1 MTLSSLLTGDSMTS
15 PLPLRPTHA
24 LVHLDRLAENYR
36 AIRQKTAPAKI
47 MPVVK
52 ANAYGHG
59 ILEVSRLMERLG
71 ADALGVATA
80 EEGFLLR
87 QNGVSA
93 PILTLGG
100 ILPQQ
105 VPAMLLYDLT
115 LTASSIEKLEQFEAA
130 AAQAGVTARVHLK
143 IDTGMERVGVR
154 ETEAEPFLEAS
165 LKLPHVRVEGIY
177 SHFANSD
184 AADLSHARLQVE
196 RFEEVLRFYE
206 QRSLPCPLR
215 HFANSGAILQLPE
228 AYYDLVR
235 PGILLYGVY
244 PSPEAQRTVA
254 VRPALTLKTQAS
266 FSKITPPGR
275 PVGYGSTWQSDH
287 PVRLLTAPVGYGD
300 GYFRAL
306 GNRGMA
312 LVRGKRCPL
321 AGRVS
326 MDQITINVEEEDCAA
341 GEEIVL
347 LGEMGGEQIS
357 SQDMAAWAGTIA
369 YEVLTN
375 ISGRVPRVYLL
386 G

>member
-1 MTLSSLLTGDSMTS
+1 MSS

-24 LVHLDRLAENYR
+24 LVNLDRLAENYR

-59 ILEVSRLMERLG
+59 ILEVARLMERLG
-71 ADALGVATA
+71 ADYLGVATA

-87 QNGVSA
+87 QNGISA
-93 PILTLGG
+93 PVLVLGG
-100 ILPQQ
+100 ILTEQ

-115 LTASSIEKLEQFEAA
+115 LTASSTEKLAQFEAA
-130 AAQAGVTARVHLK
+130 AAQVGVTARVHLK

-154 ETEAEPFLEAS
+154 EYEAEPFLEAS
-165 LKLPHVRVEGIY
+165 LGLRHVQVEGIY

-184 AADLSHARLQVE
+184 AADLAHARLQLE

-206 QRSLPCPLR
+206 RRSLPLPLR
-215 HFANSGAILQLPE
+215 HIANSGAILQLPE
-228 AYYDLVR
+228 AVYDLVR

-254 VRPALTLKTQAS
+254 VRPALTWKTQAS
-266 FSKITPPGR
+266 FSKVTLPGR

-306 GNRGMA
+306 GNRGAA
-312 LVRGKRCPL
+312 LVRGRRCAL

-326 MDQITINVEEEDCAA
+326 MDQLTINVEDADCAA

-347 LGEMGGEQIS
+347 LGEMGEEQITA
-357 SQDMAAWAGTIA
+357 QEMADWAGTIA
-369 YEVLTN
+369 YEILTN
-375 ISGRVPRVYLL
+375 ISGRVPRVFICAPRP